1 MRQCACALAIVAT
14 VAAQA
19 PAPLRTLAR
28 GRDSRI
34 TAHHELV
41 ARTAARWQLIW
52 HEHTGSSAAPDV
64 DFSPDMVIGVFGG
77 SGGPDASIEIVGV
90 TREGG
95 SVVVRYREQRSPV
108 DRMSRTATI
117 APFHIVVVPANRV
130 PVRFVVV
137 TSPPDDLAGHA
148 RHDAVQRAAPTTC

>member
-1 MRQCACALAIVAT
+1 MI
-14 VAAQA
+14 
-19 PAPLRTLAR
+19 APLPLCFSKGNGFRQK
-28 GRDSRI
+28 
-34 TAHHELV
+34 LV
-41 ARTAARWQLIW
+41 GMAGFEPAT
-52 HEHTGSSAAPDV
+52 PDP
-64 DFSPDMVIGVFGG
+64 SPLLVLGG

-108 DRMSRTATI
+108 DRMSRTAAI
-117 APFHIVVVPANRV
+117 APFHIVVVPAERM

-148 RHDAVQRAAPTTC
+148 RHDAVQRATPTTC